1 MTNSKIR
8 VSRSAIRK
16 KSIAVSLLFAIL
28 SGNVYIVMT
37 TGGWIRFGSV
47 VFIMFLS
54 GAIAL
59 TGIMLLMDIE
69 DYFNNRKAVAKM
81 VNKKESKSIVTVEG
95 GIPDGT
101 N

>member
-54 GAIAL
+54 GATAL